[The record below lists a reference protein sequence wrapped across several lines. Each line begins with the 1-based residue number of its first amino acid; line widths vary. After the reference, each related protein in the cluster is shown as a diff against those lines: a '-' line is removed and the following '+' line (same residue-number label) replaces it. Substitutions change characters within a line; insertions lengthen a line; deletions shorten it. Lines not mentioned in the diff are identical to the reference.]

1 MSAHARTALTT
12 MHVEIVEEP
21 MSRLDE
27 HALVP
32 IRFLV
37 ERIIEPMRADVEVD
51 ERLLR
56 ERPVERPWMK
66 EYDTPGNR
74 PADWLARFDTSRWG
88 LLAARADGR
97 RVGGAVIAWS
107 TDGVDVLEGRDDLA
121 VLWDLRVH
129 PDCRGRGIGTA
140 LFAAAERW
148 AAARGC
154 VHLDVETQNINV
166 PACRFYARQGCE
178 LRSIDAGAYGELPD
192 EVQIVWRKELVDDV

>member
-1 MSAHARTALTT
+1 MR
-12 MHVEIVEEP
+12 VEIVEEP

-37 ERIIEPMRADVEVD
+37 DRIIEPMRADVEVD
-51 ERLLR
+51 ARRLR
-56 ERPVERPWMK
+56 DHPVARPWVK
-66 EYDTPGNR
+66 DYDTPGNR
-74 PADWLARFDTSRWG
+74 PADWLARFDTSEWG
-88 LLAARADGR
+88 LLAARVDGR

-107 TDGVDVLEGRDDLA
+107 TDGVDLLEGRNDLA

-129 PDCRGRGIGTA
+129 PDYRGRGVGAA
-140 LFAAAERW
+140 LFSAAERW

-166 PACRFYARQGCE
+166 AACRFYASRGCE
-178 LRSIDAGAYGELPD
+178 LRSIDAGAYDELPD
-192 EVQIVWRKELVDDV
+192 EVQMVWRKELPDDV

>member
-1 MSAHARTALTT
+1 
-12 MHVEIVEEP
+12 

-37 ERIIEPMRADVEVD
+37 DRIIEPMRADVEVD
-51 ERLLR
+51 APRLR
-56 ERPVERPWMK
+56 DHPVARPWVK
-66 EYDTPGNR
+66 DYDTPGNR

-88 LLAARADGR
+88 LLAARVDGR

-107 TDGVDVLEGRDDLA
+107 TDGVDLLEGRNDLA

-129 PDCRGRGIGTA
+129 PDFRGRGVGSA
-140 LFAAAERW
+140 LFLAAERW

-166 PACRFYARQGCE
+166 VACRFYASRGCE
-178 LRSIDAGAYGELPD
+178 LRSIDAGAYEELPD
-192 EVQIVWRKELVDDV
+192 EVQMVWRKELADDV